1 MEQIRKVIWTQTGL
15 KQAFHGEV
23 LLVHVYRRKWSSQ
36 RCLETWSQWYL
47 KWEPHPTWQPLLE
60 GDSTNKDTH
69 TLIKDKRMYPKLLDK
84 FEPLKHIC
92 RCGQIWFVW
101 KLHYF
106 GRHWS
111 KASFTACLK
120 TLAILH
126 RRRNKYRWVWKR
138 APSYVWRWKILHS
151 GNSSVSY
158 SDIMKPNPPLKNP
171 SNKIRLASEEIETN
185 TSLWSGVRLHKIL
198 FNVLQFNLNTIRSA
212 AWQFDCGMT
221 NNRAY
226 NRAALIEDGLLPL
239 LQKSEVWLGLGSMI
253 VSNPFPFCAFVLWE
267 IIK

>member
-1 MEQIRKVIWTQTGL
+1 MVKFDLFGNSIISAGIDQKPV
-15 KQAFHGEV
+15 
-23 LLVHVYRRKWSSQ
+23 S
-36 RCLETWSQWYL
+36 
-47 KWEPHPTWQPLLE
+47 PH
-60 GDSTNKDTH
+60 
-69 TLIKDKRMYPKLLDK
+69 
-84 FEPLKHIC
+84 
-92 RCGQIWFVW
+92 VW
-101 KLHYF
+101 KL
-106 GRHWS
+106 W
-111 KASFTACLK
+111 
-120 TLAILH
+120 
-126 RRRNKYRWVWKR
+126 
-138 APSYVWRWKILHS
+138 PSYIADGINIAESEKELQVMSDWRWKILHS

-171 SNKIRLASEEIETN
+171 SNKIHLASEEIETN

-253 VSNPFPFCAFVLWE
+253 VSNPFPFCALGNHQITWKRATTKSC
-267 IIK
+267 IKQSRATLDIDANMWRKREREKKKDQGIMYVDLARPQKKRFLPNLKKNY